1 MKEVELICFGNE
13 LLIGKTV
20 NTNANW
26 LGHQISLLGGQ
37 LRRIIT
43 IPDDMKIMIQTIIDA
58 IDRKP
63 AIIITTGGMGPT
75 FDDFALEAIAKATK
89 RDLEFNDKALEFIEE
104 RIANVKKTTDIKL
117 HLSNERKRMAM
128 LPKGGIPLR
137 NRAGTA
143 PGVLVIEKGIMIFSI
158 PGVPKEMKSIF
169 ENEIK
174 SYFEDESDNQYLEKS
189 LTINHVPES
198 ELGVAITPIRKKY
211 PNIYF
216 KTHPRSYTSSEKTRV
231 IEVEIHLSTM
241 SSIDGSSKIDKAI
254 KELIEVISG
263 LKGVH
268 EEKPKI
274 THGIKKRITK
284 V

>member
-43 IPDDMKIMIQTIIDA
+43 IPDDMKIMTQAVKEA

-89 RDLEFNDKALEFIEE
+89 RDLEFNEKALEFIRE
-104 RIANVKKTTDIKL
+104 RIANVKKTTDIEL
-117 HLSNERKRMAM
+117 HLSKERKRMAM

-137 NRAGTA
+137 NRMGTA
-143 PGVLVIEKGIMIFSI
+143 PGVLVIEKKVMIFSI

-169 ENEIK
+169 ENEII
-174 SYFEDESDNQYLEKS
+174 SYFKDESVNHYLERS

-216 KTHPRSYTSSEKTRV
+216 KTHPRSYTSAERTRV
-231 IEVEIHLSTM
+231 IEVEIHLSTT
-241 SSIDGSSKIDKAI
+241 SSIDESSKIDEAI
-254 KELIEVISG
+254 KELIEAING

-268 EEKPKI
+268 GEKPKI
-274 THGIKKRITK
+274 TQGIKKRNN
-284 V
+284 

>member
-1 MKEVELICFGNE
+1 MRMKEVELICFGNE

-26 LGHQISLLGGQ
+26 LGHRISLLGGQ

-43 IPDDMKIMIQTIIDA
+43 IPDDKKIMIQTVIEA
-58 IDRKP
+58 ISRKP

-75 FDDFALEAIAKATK
+75 FDDFALEAIAKAIK
-89 RDLEFNDKALEFIEE
+89 KDLEFNEKALEFIKE
-104 RIANVKKTTDIKL
+104 RIANVKKTTDIEL

-128 LPKGGIPLR
+128 LPKGGKPLR
-137 NRAGTA
+137 NREGTA

-169 ENEIK
+169 ENEI
-174 SYFEDESDNQYLEKS
+174 STYFENESDNHYLERS

-216 KTHPRSYTSSEKTRV
+216 KTHPRSYTSTEKTRV
-231 IEVEIHLSTM
+231 IEVEIHLSTI
-241 SSIDGSSKIDKAI
+241 SSVTESIKIDNAI
-254 KELIEVISG
+254 EELVKVISG

-268 EEKPKI
+268 GEKPKI
-274 THGIKKRITK
+274 TYGIKKK
-284 V
+284 NN

>member
-1 MKEVELICFGNE
+1 MLMKEVELICFGNE

-37 LRRIIT
+37 LNRIIT
-43 IPDDMKIMIQTIIDA
+43 IPDDKKIMTETVIEA
-58 IDRKP
+58 INRKP
-63 AIIITTGGMGPT
+63 NIIITTGGMGPT
-75 FDDFALEAIAKATK
+75 FDDFALEAIAKATN
-89 RDLEFNDKALEFIEE
+89 RDLEFNEKALEFIKE
-104 RIANVKKTTDIKL
+104 RIANVKKTTNIDL
-117 HLSNERKRMAM
+117 QLSNERKRMAI

-174 SYFEDESDNQYLEKS
+174 RYFESESDNHYQERS

-198 ELGVAITPIRKKY
+198 ELGVAITPIR
-211 PNIYF
+211 
-216 KTHPRSYTSSEKTRV
+216 EKFTPY
-231 IEVEIHLSTM
+231 S
-241 SSIDGSSKIDKAI
+241 
-254 KELIEVISG
+254 
-263 LKGVH
+263 
-268 EEKPKI
+268 
-274 THGIKKRITK
+274 
-284 V
+284 